1 MKRLIYGLLLCFVIA
16 TSQVAWADT
25 TNSGATTNSQT
36 NTSGSN
42 TTISGGYSQESTTT
56 YESGS
61 SSNTTSTT
69 NNTTNSYTGDT
80 RVANSSSAPSMS
92 AMSQDLC
99 VVGISGGIS
108 TVGVGISGGT
118 YITDENCERIKLS
131 KVLND
136 LGMKVAAVS
145 ILCQDPRVF
154 FAMEQSGTPCPFEGK
169 IGSEANKQWE
179 KYNKLRP
186 DYNIYTK
193 RLKIVEKANI
203 EEEKRLKKEEE
214 ERIKKEK
221 EAEEKRLQAIEL
233 EKQKLKEELKIDENT
248 KLNKKSDEELIKQA
262 EEEEWNQVDKETS
275 SEKKHIPVENAG
287 GR

>member
-1 MKRLIYGLLLCFVIA
+1 MKRLIYGLLLCFIMGL
-16 TSQVAWADT
+16 TQVAWADT

-69 NNTTNSYTGDT
+69 NNTTNAYSGDT
-80 RVANSSSAPSMS
+80 RVTSSSSAPSMS

-99 VVGISGGIS
+99 VVGMSGGVS
-108 TVGVGISGGT
+108 TFGVGVSAGT
-118 YITDENCERIKLS
+118 YRTDENCERIKLS

-169 IGSEANKQWE
+169 IGAAAKEQW
-179 KYNKLRP
+179 KLYGKLRP
-186 DYNIYTK
+186 DYNQYTE
-193 RLKIVEKANI
+193 RLKVIEKANKI
-203 EEEKRLKKEEE
+203 EAKRLEE
-214 ERIKKEK
+214 ERLKEL
-221 EAEEKRLQAIEL
+221 AAL
-233 EKQKLKEELKIDENT
+233 EKKKKALALEMENDAWEE
-248 KLNKKSDEELIKQA
+248 
-262 EEEEWNQVDKETS
+262 VDKETKDN
-275 SEKKHIPVENAG
+275 EVKKKPVKVENPG

>member
-1 MKRLIYGLLLCFVIA
+1 MKRLIIGLLLCFVMGLQ
-16 TSQVAWADT
+16 QVVWADT
-25 TNSGATTNSQT
+25 TNSGATTNTQT

-56 YESGS
+56 YQSGS
-61 SSNTTSTT
+61 SSNTTTT
-69 NNTTNSYTGDT
+69 NTTNAYTGDQ
-80 RVANSSSAPSMS
+80 RVVNSSSAPSMS

-108 TVGVGISGGT
+108 TVGIGLSGGT
-118 YITDENCERIKLS
+118 YMTDENCERIKLS

-169 IGSEANKQWE
+169 IGADASNQWL

-186 DYNIYTK
+186 DYDIYTK
-193 RLKIVEKANI
+193 RLKIVQKADKA
-203 EEEKRLKKEEE
+203 EEKRLAKEEE

-221 EAEEKRLQAIEL
+221 EAEEKRLKAIEL
-233 EKQKLKEELKIDENT
+233 EKKKLKDELKINDNKKLDE
-248 KLNKKSDEELIKQA
+248 KSDEKLIDKA
-262 EEEEWNQVDKETS
+262 EEEEWNQIDEES
-275 SEKKHIPVENAG
+275 KKKLPKVENSAG
-287 GR
+287 R